1 MFFMIINNKFFIIDA
16 NALPSYK
23 IPNFKSEIE
32 KNSLKNFI
40 KLL

>member
-23 IPNFKSEIE
+23 IPNFKSDLEFQ
-32 KNSLKNFI
+32 NFF
-40 KLL
+40 KGFN